1 VVVHSHWLPGR
12 FGCRHQHSL
21 FVHFISNIIKGRGRL
36 HVVMYAGRERIT
48 DLYGITFGPGPFYT
62 DYHVHLAMRNMTAKW
77 KWIPLISGAL
87 VVLLA
92 GQTRLHAASSQ
103 KSVKVQARQP

>member
-1 VVVHSHWLPGR
+1 
-12 FGCRHQHSL
+12 
-21 FVHFISNIIKGRGRL
+21 
-36 HVVMYAGRERIT
+36 MYAGRERVT
-48 DLYGITFGPGPFYT
+48 DLCGITFRPGPSHT

-103 KSVKVQARQP
+103 TERKISEGSGSSTITRHLIRAQILFRTLPRRDIST